1 MKDKKNI
8 REEAS
13 KMFSYKFKVW
23 GIVKKLSGEAG
34 KAPPERYPGRIRQLY
49 PSFHFPHLSYQNIQR
64 LLQFQH
70 IVYWLRGSR
79 YLCIEC
85 CLDVA

>member
-23 GIVKKLSGEAG
+23 GIVKKTLRRSRKGSPGEISG
-34 KAPPERYPGRIRQLY
+34 
-49 PSFHFPHLSYQNIQR
+49 
-64 LLQFQH
+64 
-70 IVYWLRGSR
+70 
-79 YLCIEC
+79 
-85 CLDVA
+85 